1 MIKWQELDPAPHE
14 EESMG
19 TSLFALYP
27 EEGNEWSGWC
37 YGISWRTALE
47 LEALLGSEGLP
58 VLIHWEEF
66 EVLEWGQGF
75 PEPVRVRFLKPE
87 AQEQLQRE
95 WADRREK
102 LRRRL
107 QEVERDLEEAIQ
119 EETSPASLTDR
130 WLLRRIRSLR
140 DRVEEGA
147 VLFRK
152 V

>member
-1 MIKWQELDPAPHE
+1 M
-14 EESMG
+14 
-19 TSLFALYP
+19 
-27 EEGNEWSGWC
+27 
-37 YGISWRTALE
+37 
-47 LEALLGSEGLP
+47 
-58 VLIHWEEF
+58 
-66 EVLEWGQGF
+66 
-75 PEPVRVRFLKPE
+75 RVRFLKPE
-87 AQEQLQRE
+87 AQERLQRE